1 MKKLL
6 AKGLLSAY
14 LLATPALALAVTT
27 APDCPEGY
35 TAVSVKV
42 SGSRCVKGIYAYLN
56 QIVTVMEGLIGV
68 GVVIAIVVAGVQ
80 YITSAGNPD
89 AVKTAK
95 SRLGNAI
102 IGLVVYLML
111 FSLVEWLGITDVIS

>member
-1 MKKLL
+1 M
-6 AKGLLSAY
+6 
-14 LLATPALALAVTT
+14 
-27 APDCPEGY
+27 
-35 TAVSVKV
+35 
-42 SGSRCVKGIYAYLN
+42 
-56 QIVTVMEGLIGV
+56 
-68 GVVIAIVVAGVQ
+68 VIAIVVAGVQ

-102 IGLVVYLML
+102 IGLVVYLIL